1 MGVMWEQLST
11 EDRDFA
17 GPLFGIFIAAF
28 LRPDTLAEMDA
39 LESAGFSAGE
49 TKRIVE
55 ETHDEPSLRAEL
67 WRAAAPTVH
76 FMRGH
81 GLLEHAAT
89 QDMLSHLAL
98 TPPTG

>member
-1 MGVMWEQLST
+1 MWEQLST